1 MNNLF
6 DDIED
11 AFSGFNWENAL
22 EIAVITLVLFWLL
35 RLLRGTSA
43 MTVVKGISMVTVVIV
58 VLSRALDSIVF
69 DWIVN
74 NAIAVIVLFVLIVFQ
89 PEFRRALE
97 RVGRAGGFRSWLGLA
112 HDPARDT
119 VHIVTQ
125 VAARFSD
132 RKIGALICFE
142 RETGLLDVVESG
154 VAIDAVVTGP
164 LLEGIFFPN
173 SPLHDGAVVISDDR
187 VLAASCILPT
197 SDYRAMGSDHLGT
210 RHRAAIGITEH
221 TDAIVVVVS
230 EETGAISL
238 AMDGRLLR
246 LLDSERLESM
256 LLPLMHLPNSSRG
269 DDDSRGR
276 DDSRRMPAVGS

>member
-11 AFSGFNWENAL
+11 AFSGFSWESAL
-22 EIAVITLVLFWLL
+22 EIAFITLVLFWLL

-43 MTVVKGISMVTVVIV
+43 MTVVKGISMVTVVV
-58 VLSRALDSIVF
+58 LVLSRTLDSTVL

-97 RVGRAGGFRSWLGLA
+97 KVGRAGGVRAWLGLA
-112 HDPARDT
+112 RDPAFDT
-119 VHIVTQ
+119 VNVVTQ
-125 VAARFSD
+125 VAARLSD
-132 RKIGALICFE
+132 SKTGALIVFE
-142 RETGLLDVVESG
+142 RQTGLLDVVESG
-154 VAIDAVVTGP
+154 VALDAVVTSP

-197 SDYRAMGSDHLGT
+197 SDYRATGSAHLGT
-210 RHRAAIGITEH
+210 RHRAAVGLTEH
-221 TDAIVVVVS
+221 TDAVVVVVS
-230 EETGAISL
+230 EETGGISL

-246 LLDSERLESM
+246 LVDSERLEAM
-256 LLPLMHLPNSSRG
+256 LLPLMHVNNHSSG
-269 DDDSRGR
+269 DDNGRGR
-276 DDSRRMPAVGS
+276 GDSRRVTALGS

>member
-1 MNNLF
+1 MNNLL

-22 EIAVITLVLFWLL
+22 EIAFITLVLFWLL

-43 MTVVKGISMVTVVIV
+43 MTVVKGISLVTVVVV

-74 NAIAVIVLFVLIVFQ
+74 NAIAVIVLFILIVFQ

-97 RVGRAGGFRSWLGLA
+97 KVGRVGGVRAWFGFA
-112 HDPARDT
+112 HDPARDA
-119 VHIVTQ
+119 VSIVAQ
-125 VAARFSD
+125 VTARLSD
-132 RKIGALICFE
+132 NKTGALIVFE

-154 VAIDAVVTGP
+154 VGLDAVVTGP

-173 SPLHDGAVVISDDR
+173 SPLHDGAVVLRDDR
-187 VLAASCILPT
+187 ILAASCILPT
-197 SDYRAMGSDHLGT
+197 SDYRATGSDHLGT
-210 RHRAAIGITEH
+210 RHRAAVGITEH
-221 TDAIVVVVS
+221 TDAVVVVVS
-230 EETGAISL
+230 EETGGIAL

-246 LLDSERLESM
+246 LVDSERLEAM
-256 LLPLMHLPNSSRG
+256 LVPLMHVNNRSSSDENGRGRG
-269 DDDSRGR
+269 DR
-276 DDSRRMPAVGS
+276 RRMPALGS